1 MSLIQI
7 DSEDKKTKDTPNPIN
22 LNIEKE
28 SEIKIWLID
37 PTYTQQFGEF
47 IPYLSVLDLMFNCG
61 DESKN
66 IILQASSLEKK

>member
-28 SEIKIWLID
+28 SEIKKLKLIV
-37 PTYTQQFGEF
+37 EELRS
-47 IPYLSVLDLMFNCG
+47 IINFN
-61 DESKN
+61 
-66 IILQASSLEKK
+66 LKK